1 MIKKSKCSGLTF
13 IEMLLATAMVSVI
26 AVAVYGMI
34 SNGIKVWEVVNQE
47 SPQIDA
53 SLLFER
59 MSLDLENGVCF
70 KGIDFIGLENSF
82 SFACITK
89 TLKSG
94 QGFNKGIGQVK
105 YSFDAQ
111 SKSVKRGYI
120 DYEQLFAL
128 KQPEARNLIGNVNN
142 VLFNYY
148 YFDQQKKTFI
158 WSNIWPPEAYTGQ
171 DKRALPLAVQ
181 ISMVLESEKALIK
194 KIKTLNI
201 PIGAIEF

>member
-1 MIKKSKCSGLTF
+1 MIKISKRSGLTF

-34 SNGIKVWEVVNQE
+34 SNGLKVWEIVNQE

-53 SLLFER
+53 SLFFER

-70 KGIDFIGLENSF
+70 KDIDFIGSETSVSF
-82 SFACITK
+82 GCIAK
-89 TLKSG
+89 TLKSE
-94 QGFNKGIGQVK
+94 QGFNQGIGQVK
-105 YSFDAQ
+105 YFFELD
-111 SKSVKRGYI
+111 SKTLNRQYI
-120 DYEQLFAL
+120 DYERLFAL

-148 YFDQQKKTFI
+148 FFDEQKKAFI
-158 WSNIWPPEAYTGQ
+158 WSNVWPPEAYAGQ
-171 DKRALPLAVQ
+171 EKRVLPLAVQ
-181 ISMVLESEKALIK
+181 VSMVFESEKMPVK